1 MVSPTP
7 TNFAMRLTAFGAPLT
22 KVELPVPEASA
33 GTVVVRNLATS
44 LTSYMH
50 LILDGKLPQHN
61 LQLPVIPNPPCVGRI
76 HAVGPDA
83 VRLKSGDLV
92 YIQPMVQAR
101 DDPYTKIVQGHICG
115 TSDGAYR
122 LWEEWKEGAFQ
133 QYTKVP
139 LENCILLNEDR
150 LCGEL
155 GYRPAVLQSI
165 ANYAVSAGAIIEA
178 AKLKPAETII
188 IGPSSGMFSG
198 LAVEIALAVGGNV
211 IALGRSESKLAAMKQ
226 KIGGDPGRLKY
237 VVMTGDDETDYRAIM
252 QATPDGAG
260 AEVYNDW
267 TPEGNT
273 GAFYLSAASRTLK
286 FNGRIVLSGG
296 TTAGLGGL
304 SYISAVT
311 RDLQILG
318 KWVCNRQT
326 VEQLL
331 GMVTCGL
338 LRIGVDSGTIVKEF
352 TLDQVM
358 EAVEYARENVAW
370 RHYAVV
376 CP

>member
-1 MVSPTP
+1 MASTTP
-7 TNFAMRLTAFGAPLT
+7 TNLALSLTAFGTPPA
-22 KVELPVPEASA
+22 KVELPVPQASA
-33 GTVVVRNLATS
+33 GTVIIRNLATS

-76 HAVGPDA
+76 HTVGPDA
-83 VRLKSGDLV
+83 VRLKPGDLV
-92 YIQPMVQAR
+92 YILPMVQAR
-101 DDPYTKIVQGHICG
+101 DDPTIKLVQGHICG
-115 TSDGAYR
+115 TSDGAYK
-122 LWEEWKEGAFQ
+122 LWEEWKEGALQ

-139 LENCILLNEDR
+139 LENCILLNENR

-155 GYRPAVLQSI
+155 GYSPAILQSI

-198 LAVEIALAVGGNV
+198 LAVEIALALGGNV
-211 IALGRSESKLAAMKQ
+211 IALGRSESKLAAMKR
-226 KIGGDPGRLKY
+226 KIGADPSRLQY
-237 VVMTGDDETDYRAIM
+237 VVMTGNDESDYEAIM
-252 QATPDGAG
+252 QRTPGGAG

-267 TPEGNT
+267 TPEGSA
-273 GAFYLSAASRTLK
+273 GAFYLATAARTLK
-286 FNGRIVLSGG
+286 FNGRVVLSGG
-296 TTAGLGGL
+296 TTAGLEGL
-304 SYISAVT
+304 SYVSAVM
-311 RDLQILG
+311 RNLQILA
-318 KWVCNRQT
+318 KWVCNRET
-326 VEQLL
+326 VEQLI

-338 LRIGVDSGTIVKEF
+338 LRIGVESGTVVKEF
-352 TLDQVM
+352 TLDEMM
-358 EAVEYARENVAW
+358 EAVAYARENVAW

>member
-1 MVSPTP
+1 MASPTP

-83 VRLKSGDLV
+83 
-92 YIQPMVQAR
+92 AR

-122 LWEEWKEGAFQ
+122 LWEEWKE
-133 QYTKVP
+133 
-139 LENCILLNEDR
+139 
-150 LCGEL
+150 EL
-155 GYRPAVLQSI
+155 GYSPAVPQSI
-165 ANYAVSAGAIIEA
+165 ANYAVFAGAIIEA

-211 IALGRSESKLAAMKQ
+211 IALGRSERKLAAMKQ
-226 KIGGDPGRLKY
+226 RIGGDPGRLKY
-237 VVMTGDDETDYRAIM
+237 VVMTGDDEIDSGAIM
-252 QATPDGAG
+252 QATPDGVG

-338 LRIGVDSGTIVKEF
+338 LRIGVESGTILKEF